1 MKTTTLIMLVCMAVV
16 SAIPFCITGCGN
28 EPDDQ
33 EIRTVGDLKKWVIEE
48 IGFYVAEEAESR
60 AKFDREVLDMIRTR
74 ERGAY
79 DWKEENVIERIEI
92 MERTWKLA
100 NTHEI
105 KQDEEIKTLQE
116 DNTFLSNKINRNT
129 QQDWELIMA
138 ILDYLELE
146 REYYQ
151 SDFKLVKKEKGMR

>member
-1 MKTTTLIMLVCMAVV
+1 MRQSQRI
-16 SAIPFCITGCGN
+16 
-28 EPDDQ
+28 DDL
-33 EIRTVGDLKKWVIEE
+33 EGKHIKDWIALHGRIHDLEYSSYEWE
-48 IGFYVAEEAESR
+48 
-60 AKFDREVLDMIRTR
+60 DD
-74 ERGAY
+74 
-79 DWKEENVIERIEI
+79 VIERIEI

>member
-1 MKTTTLIMLVCMAVV
+1 MKTIWGIAIIMCLVFVGCGEDRCGFVQEGDMLVNKTVCEKLDNIDYDIDWAKR
-16 SAIPFCITGCGN
+16 
-28 EPDDQ
+28 
-33 EIRTVGDLKKWVIEE
+33 EIFALKSRVYELEKSDKRKTE
-48 IGFYVAEEAESR
+48 IWA
-60 AKFDREVLDMIRTR
+60 M
-74 ERGAY
+74 
-79 DWKEENVIERIEI
+79 
-92 MERTWKLA
+92 A

-151 SDFKLVKKEKGMR
+151 SEFKLVKKEKGMR